1 MKSLIVNAD
10 DFGATYGINRGV
22 IEAHQSGIVTSASM
36 MVEARGSAEAAQLA
50 AQRPSLGVGLHV
62 VIAPEAEQAETEIE
76 RQLERFGELTGK
88 APTHID
94 AHHNAH
100 REDGLLPAFLAVS
113 ERHGLPLRGHS
124 PVRHIGRFYGQWDGE
139 THLEGVSPDA
149 FAHIVDAETED
160 GFNEMSCHPG
170 YVDEDLVS
178 SYTRE
183 REAELETLCDTELR
197 AALRDRGI
205 DLVSFRD
212 LPKR

>member
-10 DFGATYGINRGV
+10 DFGAAHGINRGV
-22 IEAHQSGIVTSASM
+22 IEAHRDGIVTSASM

-50 AQRPSLGVGLHV
+50 AQHLALGVGLHV
-62 VIAPEAEQAETEIE
+62 VIAPEAEQPETEIE
-76 RQLERFGELTGK
+76 QQLERFVELIGK

-100 REDGLLPAFLAVS
+100 REDGLLRAFLAVS
-113 ERHGLPLRGHS
+113 ERHGLPLRDHS
-124 PVRHIGRFYGQWDGE
+124 RVRHIGRFYGQWDAE
-139 THLEGVSPDA
+139 THLEGISPDA
-149 FAHIVDAETED
+149 FTRIVDAETKD

-183 REAELETLCDTELR
+183 REAELATLCDTELR

-212 LPKR
+212 LPKQ